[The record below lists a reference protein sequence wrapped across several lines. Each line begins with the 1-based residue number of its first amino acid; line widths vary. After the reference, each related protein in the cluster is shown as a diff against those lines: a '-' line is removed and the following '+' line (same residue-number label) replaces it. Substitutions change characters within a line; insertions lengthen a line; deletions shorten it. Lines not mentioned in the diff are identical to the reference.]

1 MSGPETGPGLR
12 VNPLQAIALLL
23 AAVAV
28 LGTAAW
34 GYARAAPNVD
44 VVGLELAGTVAA
56 AGLVVDADAAGFA
69 SAVQADF
76 LLIGGYVVGLLLVG
90 VLGRGV
96 LWTPGARKLVRLS
109 MAGVVGAGALD
120 LAENVLLLD
129 FLEPPT
135 ALDGE
140 PTMRL
145 VQAAAFAKFTLL
157 AAAGILAAVV
167 AGVTISRLTL
177 LAWERRPGGARPTLV
192 RGTDILPPVEPAPAT
207 AGGSAT
213 HWDAASRLPPSRWPA
228 EVGIAASG
236 GGIRSACVTLGAL
249 QSLRDQGELER
260 AGYLVSVSGGGYMA
274 GAFQLALQPVPS
286 NDQGPP
292 AQGVNAAGP
301 GDVFAPGS
309 TEEDHLR
316 RHSSYVADGAREW
329 MVAFWTLLRGIVV
342 SFALINL
349 TVAVAG
355 LLLARY
361 YTAVPIVDLAG
372 LRPRFLVDPG
382 AQAPAFPTPPSGVLV
397 AIGTTAA
404 TAFVSFVLGI
414 LVLSLREKPV
424 RRPGRI
430 GRALAVVAAL
440 LAVVGLAVPALV
452 WASAWVTWK
461 LDIEDAA
468 STATGGTLSAVLLA
482 YLGTLAGVLWR
493 KRETIGRQVGVVRGW
508 LTRAGAGTGTPQ
520 AVPTSLVQRL
530 IVLAILLLLGLGLLL
545 VLGWVV
551 ASAPQWPL
559 PWQLGVPGALVACAM
574 LLDQTWLGLHPF
586 YRRRL
591 ASAFA
596 VRRLRGP
603 KGRVFAGPYP
613 FSTEGTPLSS
623 YGRPPAGGHFPK
635 VIFAAAANL
644 SGQDRTPPGRHA
656 VSYTLAH
663 DFVGGPDVGWVATDK
678 LERRVS
684 SHLARD
690 LTVQAAVAISGA
702 AFASA
707 MGRQARAFQTFFALT
722 NARLGAWLPNPAFLH
737 DEGVDPREGGG
748 QERPGGEPRTHWTRP
763 RLPRLRRLSYLLREI
778 VGRYPC
784 ENRLLYCTDGGH
796 YENLGLVELL
806 RHRCR
811 LVYCIDASGDTPPL
825 SGTLAEA
832 ITLAYEE
839 LGVRIEL
846 DQPLDLVPGG
856 TEPLQPKQPLAAL
869 SGRLSRSVICTGT
882 ITYPRDVHF
891 PSGTSR
897 TGRLVVMKAAL
908 TADLPYELLS
918 YASKK
923 PVFPRDSTSDQW
935 FDHRQFDAYQ
945 QLGRYLGDRAADA
958 ARRPV
963 VPAARPAGDRQMAAV
978 TSSWSRP

>member
-1 MSGPETGPGLR
+1 MLGL
-12 VNPLQAIALLL
+12 
-23 AAVAV
+23 
-28 LGTAAW
+28 
-34 GYARAAPNVD
+34 
-44 VVGLELAGTVAA
+44 
-56 AGLVVDADAAGFA
+56 
-69 SAVQADF
+69 
-76 LLIGGYVVGLLLVG
+76 
-90 VLGRGV
+90 GV
-96 LWTPGARKLVRLS
+96 LWTPGARRLVGLS
-109 MAGVVGAGALD
+109 MAAAVGAGALD
-120 LAENVLLLD
+120 LAENGLLLD
-129 FLEPPT
+129 FLKPPT

-140 PTMRL
+140 LTLRL
-145 VQAAAFAKFTLL
+145 AQAAAFTKFTLL
-157 AAAGILAAVV
+157 AAAATLAVVV
-167 AGVTISRLTL
+167 AGVTVSRLTL
-177 LAWERRPGGARPTLV
+177 LAWERR
-192 RGTDILPPVEPAPAT
+192 RGRAEPLKRETEVLAPVEPPAA

-213 HWDAASRLPPSRWPA
+213 HWDAASRLPPGRWPA

-249 QSLRDQGELER
+249 QSLRDHGELER

-274 GAFQLALQPVPS
+274 GAFQLALQPVPDPS
-286 NDQGPP
+286 AGEE
-292 AQGVNAAGP
+292 NAAGP

-309 TEEDHLR
+309 AEEDHLR

-329 MVAFWTLLRGIVV
+329 MVALWALLRGIVV
-342 SFALINL
+342 SFALIQL

-355 LLLARY
+355 LLLAGFY
-361 YTAVPIVDLAG
+361 SAVPIVDLAA
-372 LRPRFLVDPG
+372 LRPRFAVDP
-382 AQAPAFPTPPSGVLV
+382 ALAAPAYPTPPGGVLA
-397 AIGTTAA
+397 AIGATAA
-404 TAFVSFVLGI
+404 AAFASFVLGI
-414 LVLSLREKPV
+414 LILSLRDRPM

-430 GRALAVVAAL
+430 ARALAALAGL
-440 LAVVGLAVPALV
+440 LAVVGLAVPALIWV
-452 WASAWVTWK
+452 SARVTWG
-461 LDIEDAA
+461 LQVENAV
-468 STATGGTLSAVLLA
+468 STATGGALGAVLLA

-493 KRETIGRQVGVVRGW
+493 KRETIGRQAGVIRGW
-508 LTRAGAGTGTPQ
+508 LTGAGAGTGTPQ

-551 ASAPQWPL
+551 ATAPRWPL
-559 PWQLGVPGALVACAM
+559 LWQLGLPGILAFCAM

-596 VRRLRGP
+596 VRRLRDPG
-603 KGRVFAGPYP
+603 GRVFASPYP
-613 FSTEGTPLSS
+613 FSTEGTPLSH
-623 YGRPPAGGHFPK
+623 YGRPPAGGHFPR

-663 DFVGGPDVGWVATDK
+663 DFVGGPDVGWVATPQ

-684 SHLARD
+684 PHLARD

-722 NARLGAWLPNPAFLH
+722 NARLGAWLPNPAYLH
-737 DEGVDPREGGG
+737 GEGVDPDQPADEARI
-748 QERPGGEPRTHWTRP
+748 HWTRP

-811 LVYCIDASGDTPPL
+811 LVYCVDASGDTPPL

-839 LGVRIEL
+839 LGIRIEL
-846 DQPLDLVPGG
+846 DQPMDLVPGG
-856 TEPLQPKQPLAAL
+856 ADPLRPEQPLAAL

-882 ITYPRDVHF
+882 ITYPGDVHF

-908 TADLPYELLS
+908 TAGLPYELLS

-923 PVFPRDSTSDQW
+923 LVFPRDSTSDQW
-935 FDHRQFDAYQ
+935 FDHRQFDGYQ

-963 VPAARPAGDRQMAAV
+963 APAARPAQDGQAASM
-978 TSSWSRP
+978 TISWSRP